1 MPVPISR
8 MNTENK
14 NEQTVKCKIL
24 LFFIRFRPFHRSQ
37 QHRRNTK
44 NKDKAVFIL
53 KEPQN

>member
-8 MNTENK
+8 MNTEGK